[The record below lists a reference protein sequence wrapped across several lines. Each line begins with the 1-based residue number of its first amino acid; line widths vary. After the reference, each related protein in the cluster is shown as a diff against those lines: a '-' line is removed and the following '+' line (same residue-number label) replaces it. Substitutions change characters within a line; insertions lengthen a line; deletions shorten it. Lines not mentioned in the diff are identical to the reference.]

1 MAINL
6 GDRLRQVISGAV
18 PRVARDAT
26 PEGLGCSPDITA
38 TLEGLG
44 FSPGMTATS
53 EGPGFSPG
61 IAPRVNATIDGR
73 HFADVLAGEW
83 MESRDGA
90 VLIVDRYYAA
100 DRLHGRVR
108 VGDVVATLEG
118 GIEQLRVLER
128 GWPGRDPRPYTAQLC
143 FFDLETTGL
152 AGGAGTQAFLVGC
165 AVLED
170 GGIRVRQYLLPG
182 FQHERAMLSLVAKW
196 LPAQGTLVSFN
207 GRSFDI
213 PLIET
218 RYLLHRLRFPFAE
231 MPHLDMLHPS
241 RRLWKQRPAVA
252 GPPLDEDSCK
262 LSVLERHLAGY
273 HRVGDVPGFE
283 IPSRYFRFVRLGDA
297 HGLEAVLE
305 HNRIDLISLALV
317 TARAISL
324 IARGPSAAQHPRE
337 ALGLGRLFECAGAP
351 EDAEASFAYAAT
363 LAARAGREPDVRG
376 EALRRLAL
384 CRRRA
389 GRMAEAASAWEEL
402 LTVSG
407 CPRALRHEAREAL
420 AIHHEHRSRN
430 LQTARTLVLDVLA
443 DHGGARAR
451 AAAEYRLQ
459 RIERKMAVREQGGL
473 IAALECSDPPV

>member
-18 PRVARDAT
+18 PRVAPETLPGARAAHGPAVIERSYGNEPEAT
-26 PEGLGCSPDITA
+26 GA
-38 TLEGLG
+38 
-44 FSPGMTATS
+44 
-53 EGPGFSPG
+53 
-61 IAPRVNATIDGR
+61 IDGPY
-73 HFADVLAGEW
+73 FANVLAGEW
-83 MESRDGA
+83 VESRDGA

-100 DRLHGRVR
+100 NRMHGRIR
-108 VGDVVATLEG
+108 VGDCVETIESGL
-118 GIEQLRVLER
+118 EQLLVIGR
-128 GWPGRDPRPYTAQLC
+128 GWPGRDPRPYTSRLC

-152 AGGAGTQAFLVGC
+152 AGGAGTQAFLIGC
-165 AVLED
+165 AIIEG

-182 FQHERAMLSLVAKW
+182 FQHERALLSLVAGW

-218 RYLLHRLRFPFAE
+218 RYMLHRLPFPFGE
-231 MPHLDMLHPS
+231 MPHLDMLHPA
-241 RRLWKQRPAVA
+241 RRLWQQRPMIAA
-252 GPPLDEDSCK
+252 PMLDDESCR

-273 HRVGDVPGFE
+273 HRVGDVAGFE
-283 IPSRYFRFVRLGDA
+283 IPSRYFRFIRMGDA

-324 IARGPSAAQHPRE
+324 IAQGPSAAQHPRE
-337 ALGLGRLFECAGAP
+337 ALGLGRLFERAGSA
-351 EDAEASFAYAAT
+351 EDAEASFAYAAS
-363 LAARAGREPDVRG
+363 LAARAGREPDVRA
-376 EALRRLAL
+376 EALRRLAV

-402 LTVSG
+402 LTVAG
-407 CPRALRHEAREAL
+407 CPMAFRREAREAL

-430 LQTARTLVLDVLA
+430 LQTARMLVLDVLA
-443 DHGGARAR
+443 DNAGARAR
-451 AAAEYRLQ
+451 EAAQYRLQ

-473 IAALECSDPPV
+473 MAALECLDQSV

>member
-6 GDRLRQVISGAV
+6 GDRLRQVVSGTV
-18 PRVARDAT
+18 PRVASDTTAAGLDFSAASKVGRS
-26 PEGLGCSPDITA
+26 PETEQEAGG
-38 TLEGLG
+38 
-44 FSPGMTATS
+44 
-53 EGPGFSPG
+53 
-61 IAPRVNATIDGR
+61 IDGHR
-73 HFADVLAGEW
+73 FANILAGEW
-83 MESRDGA
+83 FESRDGA

-100 DRLHGRVR
+100 NRMHGRAR
-108 VGDVVATLEG
+108 IGDCVDTIEAGL
-118 GIEQLRVLER
+118 EQLHVLGR
-128 GWPGRDPRPYTAQLC
+128 SWPGRDPRPYTTRLC

-182 FQHERAMLSLVAKW
+182 FQHERALLSLVAKW
-196 LPAQGTLVSFN
+196 VPGQGTLVSFN

-218 RYLLHRLRFPFAE
+218 RYLLHRLPFPFAE
-231 MPHLDMLHPS
+231 LPHLDMLHPA
-241 RRLWKQRPAVA
+241 RRLWKQRPAIA
-252 GPPLDEDSCK
+252 GPAVDDDSCK

-283 IPSRYFRFVRLGDA
+283 IPSRYFRFVRMGDA

-317 TARAISL
+317 TARAIAL
-324 IARGPSAAQHPRE
+324 IAQGPSAAQHPRE
-337 ALGLGRLFECAGAP
+337 ALGLGRLFERAGSSD
-351 EDAEASFAYAAT
+351 DAEAAFAYAAA
-363 LAARAGREPDVRG
+363 LAARVGREPDVHA
-376 EALRRLAL
+376 EALRRLAV

-402 LTVSG
+402 LTVPG
-407 CPRALRHEAREAL
+407 CPMALRREAREAL

-430 LQTARTLVLDVLA
+430 LHTARTLVMDVLA
-443 DHGGARAR
+443 EPAGARAR
-451 AAAEYRLQ
+451 EAAEYRLQ
-459 RIERKMAVREQGGL
+459 RIERKMAVREEGGL
-473 IAALECSDPPV
+473 MAALEFSDPQV

>member
-18 PRVARDAT
+18 PRVALD
-26 PEGLGCSPDITA
+26 TA
-38 TLEGLG
+38 PADLEVRG
-44 FSPGMTATS
+44 AVD
-53 EGPGFSPG
+53 GPHL
-61 IAPRVNATIDGR
+61 A
-73 HFADVLAGEW
+73 HVLAGEW
-83 MESRDGA
+83 METRDGA

-100 DRLHGRVR
+100 DRRHGRVR
-108 VGDVVATLEG
+108 IGDIVEAIEA
-118 GIEQLRVLER
+118 GIGPLHVLAR
-128 GWPGRDPRPYTAQLC
+128 GWPGRDPRPYTSRLC

-165 AVLED
+165 AVLAD

-182 FQHERAMLSLVAKW
+182 FEHERALLSMVTEWAG
-196 LPAQGTLVSFN
+196 AQETMVSFN
-207 GRSFDI
+207 GRSFDM

-218 RYLLHRLRFPFAE
+218 RYLLHRLPFPFAG
-231 MPHLDMLHPS
+231 MPHLDMLHPA
-241 RRLWKQRPAVA
+241 RRLWKQRPTVA
-252 GPPLDEDSCK
+252 GPALDDDSCK

-324 IARGPSAAQHPRE
+324 IAHGPSAAEHPRE
-337 ALGLGRLFECAGAP
+337 ALGLGRLYERAGSAD
-351 EDAEASFAYAAT
+351 DAEASFAYAAT
-363 LAARAGREPDVRG
+363 LAARVGREPDVRG

-389 GRMAEAASAWEEL
+389 GRMAEAADAWAEL
-402 LTVSG
+402 LTVPG
-407 CPRALRHEAREAL
+407 CPMVFRREAREAL
-420 AIHHEHRSRN
+420 AIHHEHRSRD

-443 DHGGARAR
+443 ENAGTRAH

-459 RIERKMAVREQGGL
+459 RIERKMAVREKGGL
-473 IAALECSDPPV
+473 MAALENADLPGDCPV